1 MNQILFLSFI
11 FIFFALLIL
20 IIKPNLLFVL
30 FALEIIL
37 LGVNLNFI
45 FASIILDDFLG
56 QFISLVLFS
65 MAALDTSIGLIII
78 LNYYNI
84 RYYFSTLQTIKG

>member
-1 MNQILFLSFI
+1 
-11 FIFFALLIL
+11 LIL
-20 IIKPNLLFVL
+20 LIKPNLLFVL

-45 FASIILDDFLG
+45 CASIILDDFMG
-56 QFISLVLFS
+56 QFLSLILFS
-65 MAALDTSIGLIII
+65 MAALDTSVGLVII

-84 RYYFSTLQTIKG
+84 RYYYHTDSLPAIKG